1 MPHDSDSD
9 SDPDDDPIIAEYDV
23 YITSPFPS
31 STSTSKP
38 TTKPTPNNPEPS
50 QSLYLLQ
57 FPTRDRETPYN
68 AQSGTC
74 PTSVRL
80 KPSSGYLELDVPINP
95 TFNYDRTRAKEWG
108 SALHKAST
116 EGAQGFGLAAGFA
129 QNVAVRSGGA
139 PTRGATAGSSV
150 NSDSRASSRRPGP
163 GHFNANEEE
172 EERTKL
178 IHQTLGGQII
188 REEKGRPQYMLGA
201 FRANELH
208 LTPLTGL
215 VQLRPQFHHLD
226 ATTQV
231 ERNSVRRAN
240 HADAPPRTLEPR
252 LVQMSAKAGGDPESA
267 EAASGQTTKAYLAS
281 AQEETWI
288 KLGYTDED
296 EEEAFTLYHEMLFLG
311 EDKEEARRTQL
322 KASMSGDAWLD
333 AISAPRLDPGQGKK
347 ILRPMRRRGG
357 KLAGDDVGD
366 DGEIEEVGDVEGS
379 PLKLKKV
386 DSPVVKREKGKGKAT
401 ATLDEQSAADVVV
414 DVSMADV

>member
-1 MPHDSDSD
+1 MPHDSD
-9 SDPDDDPIIAEYDV
+9 SDPDDDPIINEYDV

-31 STSTSKP
+31 STSTSTSKP
-38 TTKPTPNNPEPS
+38 TTKPTPNNPEPA

-95 TFNYDRTRAKEWG
+95 TFNYDRTRAREWG

-139 PTRGATAGSSV
+139 AAARGATAGSSSV
-150 NSDSRASSRRPGP
+150 TSDSRASSRRPGP
-163 GHFNANEEE
+163 SHFNEHEEE
-172 EERTKL
+172 DERTKL

-267 EAASGQTTKAYLAS
+267 EAASGETTKAYLAA
-281 AQEETWI
+281 AQEETWV

-311 EDKEEARRTQL
+311 EDKEEARQTQL
-322 KASMSGDAWLD
+322 RASMSGDAWLD

-357 KLAGDDVGD
+357 KLAGDD
-366 DGEIEEVGDVEGS
+366 DGEIEEVGDAEGS
-379 PLKLKKV
+379 PLKLKKTI
-386 DSPVVKREKGKGKAT
+386 SPVVKREGKGKGRAT
-401 ATLDEQSAADVVV
+401 QTLDEQSAADVI

>member
-1 MPHDSDSD
+1 MPSAAFSSDSE
-9 SDPDDDPIIAEYDV
+9 DDPVTAEYDV
-23 YITSPFPS
+23 YITSPFPAS
-31 STSTSKP
+31 TTSTTKP
-38 TTKPTPNNPEPS
+38 NSKPTPNKPEPS

-57 FPTRDRETPYN
+57 FPTRDRENPYN
-68 AQSGTC
+68 AQFGTC

-80 KPSSGYLELDVPINP
+80 KPSSGYLEVDVPINP

-108 SALHKAST
+108 SALNKAST

-129 QNVAVRSGGA
+129 QNAAVRSGAG
-139 PTRGATAGSSV
+139 PRGATAASSV
-150 NSDSRASSRRPGP
+150 NGGGDSRASSRRPGY
-163 GHFNANEEE
+163 FAAEDEEQE
-172 EERTKL
+172 KTKL

-188 REEKGRPQYMLGA
+188 KEEKGRPQYMLGA

-231 ERNSVRRAN
+231 ERNLVRRTN
-240 HADAPPRTLEPR
+240 HAEGPPRTLEPR

-267 EAASGQTTKAYLAS
+267 EGSSVETTKAYLAA

-296 EEEAFTLYHEMLFLG
+296 EEEAFSLYHDMLFLG
-311 EDKEEARRTQL
+311 EDKEEARRTNL
-322 KASMSGDAWLD
+322 KSSMSGDAWLD

-347 ILRPMRRRGG
+347 ILRPMRKRGG
-357 KLAGDDVGD
+357 RQGDDLLD
-366 DGEIEEVGDVEGS
+366 DKDDDDVEEVKDAQGS
-379 PLKLKKV
+379 RLKLKKV
-386 DSPVVKREKGKGKAT
+386 VSPVVKREKGKGKAT
-401 ATLDEQSAADVVV
+401 LDEQSAADIVV
-414 DVSMADV
+414 DASMTDV

>member
-1 MPHDSDSD
+1 MPYDSE
-9 SDPDDDPIIAEYDV
+9 DDDPVTAEYDV

-31 STSTSKP
+31 STTTSKP
-38 TTKPTPNNPEPS
+38 TSKPTPNNHEPS
-50 QSLYLLQ
+50 QSLYFLQ

-80 KPSSGYLELDVPINP
+80 KPTSGYLEVDVPINP
-95 TFNYDRTRAKEWG
+95 SFNYDRTRAKEWG
-108 SALHKAST
+108 SALNKAST

-129 QNVAVRSGGA
+129 QNAAVRSGAG
-139 PTRGATAGSSV
+139 PRGATATT
-150 NSDSRASSRRPGP
+150 DSRASSRRPGY
-163 GHFNANEEE
+163 FNADDEEE
-172 EERTKL
+172 EKTKL
-178 IHQTLGGQII
+178 VHQTLGGQII

-231 ERNSVRRAN
+231 ERNAVRRTN
-240 HADAPPRTLEPR
+240 HADGPPRTLEPR
-252 LVQMSAKAGGDPESA
+252 LVQMSAKTGGDPESA
-267 EAASGQTTKAYLAS
+267 EGASGETTKAYLAT
-281 AQEETWI
+281 AQEETWV

-296 EEEAFTLYHEMLFLG
+296 EEEAFNLYQELLFLG
-311 EDKEEARRTQL
+311 EDKAEARRTNL

-347 ILRPMRRRGG
+347 ILRPMRKRGG
-357 KLAGDDVGD
+357 RQRDDEDED
-366 DGEIEEVGDVEGS
+366 DEVEEVKDAEGSS

-386 DSPVVKREKGKGKAT
+386 VSPVVKREKGKGR
-401 ATLDEQSAADVVV
+401 ATLDEQSAADVVA
-414 DVSMADV
+414 DVSMADA